1 MRTDKLTTLAQ
12 EAIQNAQSQ
21 ANLAGHGELTPLH
34 LLLAVVEEKNGI
46 ASSILQRAG
55 VDANRVRDVAEAEM
69 RRMPKVQGANA
80 APGTAFGQILTDAER
95 EAQRMKDTYVSTE
108 HLLLALSETKTS
120 AKEVLSTLGVTRARI
135 LQSIE
140 AIRKASGSTGANDP
154 NAESGMEALKK
165 YAIDLTERAQ
175 SGKIDPVIG
184 RDEEIR
190 RCMQVLSRRSKNNPV
205 LIGEPGVGKT
215 AIAEGLALRII
226 NGDCPESMKDARI
239 LSLDVGALLAGAKF
253 RGEFEERLKAV
264 LREVAA
270 AEGSIILFMDEL
282 HTIVGAGQTEG
293 SPSAG
298 NLLKPALSRGEL
310 RCIGATTLAEYRKH
324 IEKDAA
330 FARRFQPVFVGE
342 PSVEDTI
349 AILRGLKDRY
359 EAHHGVRIQDG
370 ALVSAAT
377 LSQRY
382 IADRFLPDKAIDLI
396 DEAASRLRIENDS
409 MPAVLDVIRRDIM
422 RLEIE
427 REALK
432 LEKDSDSRKRL
443 DAIEAELA
451 GLQDQN
457 RKLTAQWE
465 LEKKD
470 LDAIKACKSEM
481 DRKNTELEQA
491 QRAGQLEKAARI
503 QYGEMRDLDARLKTA
518 SAALHARIA
527 TGAALVHEEVDS
539 EQIAHVVAKWTGIPV
554 SRLIESEREKLLRM
568 EEQLQQRVV
577 GQAEAVTS
585 VADAVRR
592 SRAGLGEAHRPIGS
606 FLFLGPT
613 GVGKTELCKALAEFL
628 FDTED
633 AMVRIDMSEFMEQHS
648 VARLIGAPPGY
659 VGYEEGGR
667 LTEAIRRRPYA
678 VILFDE
684 MEKAHPDVSNV
695 LLQVLDDGR
704 LTDGQG
710 RTVDF
715 TNTIIVMTSNIGAQ
729 AILEMTEKGQPDS
742 IIEAHVRGELKKHLR
757 PELLNR
763 IDETVVFHQL
773 SKKQL
778 AGVVQ
783 IQIKY
788 LQKRLKSR
796 GLDLALSAKAV
807 EALADEGYDPSFGA
821 RPLKRVIQQRLE
833 NGIAGKIL
841 EGVFKEGDTVNVDF
855 TGKSFTFTSD
865 STKQPVKSK

>member
-796 GLDLALSAKAV
+796 GLDLALSTKAV

-841 EGVFKEGDTVNVDF
+841 EGAFKEGDTVNVDF

>member
-69 RRMPKVQGANA
+69 RRVPKVQGANA

-108 HLLLALSETKTS
+108 HLLLALSETKTP

-135 LQSIE
+135 WQSIE

-349 AILRGLKDRY
+349 AI
-359 EAHHGVRIQDG
+359 
-370 ALVSAAT
+370 
-377 LSQRY
+377 
-382 IADRFLPDKAIDLI
+382 
-396 DEAASRLRIENDS
+396 
-409 MPAVLDVIRRDIM
+409 
-422 RLEIE
+422 
-427 REALK
+427 
-432 LEKDSDSRKRL
+432 
-443 DAIEAELA
+443 
-451 GLQDQN
+451 
-457 RKLTAQWE
+457 
-465 LEKKD
+465 
-470 LDAIKACKSEM
+470 
-481 DRKNTELEQA
+481 
-491 QRAGQLEKAARI
+491 
-503 QYGEMRDLDARLKTA
+503 
-518 SAALHARIA
+518 
-527 TGAALVHEEVDS
+527 
-539 EQIAHVVAKWTGIPV
+539 
-554 SRLIESEREKLLRM
+554 
-568 EEQLQQRVV
+568 
-577 GQAEAVTS
+577 
-585 VADAVRR
+585 
-592 SRAGLGEAHRPIGS
+592 
-606 FLFLGPT
+606 
-613 GVGKTELCKALAEFL
+613 
-628 FDTED
+628 
-633 AMVRIDMSEFMEQHS
+633 
-648 VARLIGAPPGY
+648 
-659 VGYEEGGR
+659 
-667 LTEAIRRRPYA
+667 
-678 VILFDE
+678 
-684 MEKAHPDVSNV
+684 
-695 LLQVLDDGR
+695 
-704 LTDGQG
+704 
-710 RTVDF
+710 
-715 TNTIIVMTSNIGAQ
+715 
-729 AILEMTEKGQPDS
+729 
-742 IIEAHVRGELKKHLR
+742 
-757 PELLNR
+757 
-763 IDETVVFHQL
+763 
-773 SKKQL
+773 
-778 AGVVQ
+778 
-783 IQIKY
+783 
-788 LQKRLKSR
+788 
-796 GLDLALSAKAV
+796 
-807 EALADEGYDPSFGA
+807 
-821 RPLKRVIQQRLE
+821 
-833 NGIAGKIL
+833 
-841 EGVFKEGDTVNVDF
+841 
-855 TGKSFTFTSD
+855 
-865 STKQPVKSK
+865 

>member
-796 GLDLALSAKAV
+796 GLDLALSTKAV